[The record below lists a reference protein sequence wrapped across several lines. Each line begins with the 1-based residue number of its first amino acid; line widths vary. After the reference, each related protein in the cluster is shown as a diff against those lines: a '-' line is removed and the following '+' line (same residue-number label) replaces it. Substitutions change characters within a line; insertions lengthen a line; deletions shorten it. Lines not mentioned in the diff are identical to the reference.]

1 MSHRLSFLKEHFTE
15 VITLSLTRGA
25 WGCIFLLFFF
35 FNLTSCDTYNC
46 LLETKVQYVYGFY
59 NSGGSIAIHD
69 TLTITALDINTV
81 LANRLVDA
89 SQVKLPVSYYNDA
102 DTLEFLI
109 QGEDGE
115 GSDTLYIEKKNIAH
129 LDDVSCPAH
138 MWHYITRVYSTHH
151 LIDTVLI
158 SEPNINYD
166 GKENLQI
173 YFRTDQE

>member
-1 MSHRLSFLKEHFTE
+1 MSPTKNTSRSLSPSLKGGARGVVFL
-15 VITLSLTRGA
+15 
-25 WGCIFLLFFF
+25 FLLI
-35 FNLTSCDTYNC
+35 FNLASCDTYNC

-59 NSGGSIAIHD
+59 APGGSIAIHD
-69 TLTITALDINTV
+69 TLTITALDINIV

-102 DTLEFLI
+102 DTLEFLF

-138 MWHYITRVYSTHH
+138 MWHYITHVYSTHH